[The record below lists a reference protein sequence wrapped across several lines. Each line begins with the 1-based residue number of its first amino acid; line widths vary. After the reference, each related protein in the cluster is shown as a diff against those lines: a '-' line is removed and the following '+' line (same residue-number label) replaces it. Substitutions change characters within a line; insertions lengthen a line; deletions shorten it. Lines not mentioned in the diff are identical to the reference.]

1 MAAYAGVAVVYND
14 RLIIQVYSTDE
25 KKKTKRIKTI
35 ALAAQ
40 VGVSNIKHKPNQVS
54 SCWTGNEESYETM
67 KLNVN
72 RNSSFLKINSQVRHA
87 LMYLHL
93 KKKKQEMKIIAKKKT
108 LFPIRSGE
116 KACAGSH
123 NDRQYR

>member
-40 VGVSNIKHKPNQVS
+40 VGVSNIS
-54 SCWTGNEESYETM
+54 T
-67 KLNVN
+67 
-72 RNSSFLKINSQVRHA
+72 SQTKFRHVG
-87 LMYLHL
+87 L
-93 KKKKQEMKIIAKKKT
+93 EMKNRTK
-108 LFPIRSGE
+108 L
-116 KACAGSH
+116 
-123 NDRQYR
+123 